1 MPDEIPCTTCKY
13 GDKEAICTYILVAQ
27 HRRPCPAGIG
37 CTVYEPV
44 ESRRERQQLSLAP
57 NLNRKSLDETEAY
70 RLYKSGAN
78 DREIAEAMHLQTSAV
93 SYWRIQNKLPSQTA
107 IYASNQLKQLCDLFE
122 TGASDKEIGEALGV
136 GIYRVRAIRSK
147 HGLRRPA
154 HLRAGSSDR
163 PQR

>member
-13 GDKEAICTYILVAQ
+13 GNRDAICTYILVAQ
-27 HRRPCPAGIG
+27 RRRPCPAGIG
-37 CTVYEPV
+37 CTVYERA
-44 ESRRERQQLSLAP
+44 ENRRERQQLSLAP

-93 SYWRIQNKLPSQTA
+93 SRWRIQNKLPSQTS
-107 IYASNQLKQLCDLFE
+107 IYTSNQLKQLCDLFE

-136 GIYRVRAIRSK
+136 GIYRVKAIRSK
-147 HGLRRPA
+147 HGLRRRP
-154 HLRAGSSDR
+154 SSTR
-163 PQR
+163 RVI

>member
-13 GDKEAICTYILVAQ
+13 GNRDAICTYILVAQ
-27 HRRPCPAGIG
+27 RRRPCPAGIG
-37 CTVYEPV
+37 CTVYERA
-44 ESRRERQQLSLAP
+44 ENRRELQQFSLAP

-122 TGASDKEIGEALGV
+122 NGASDKEIGEALGV

-147 HGLRRPA
+147 HGLRRSD
-154 HLRAGSSDR
+154 HLRAGLSDR

>member
-13 GDKEAICTYILVAQ
+13 GDKEAICSYILAAQ

-37 CTVYEPV
+37 CTVYEKV
-44 ESRRERQQLSLAP
+44 ENRRELQQFALAP
-57 NLNRKSLDETEAY
+57 SAANPKRTPFDKAEAY
-70 RLYKSGAN
+70 RLYKAGKN

-122 TGASDKEIGEALGV
+122 NGASDKEIGEALGV
-136 GIYRVRAIRSK
+136 GMYRVKAIRSK
-147 HGLRRPA
+147 HGLRRRP
-154 HLRAGSSDR
+154 SSTR
-163 PQR
+163 RII

>member
-13 GDKEAICTYILVAQ
+13 GNRDAICTYILVAQ
-27 HRRPCPAGIG
+27 RRRPCPAGIG
-37 CTVYEPV
+37 CTVYEKV

-78 DREIAEAMHLQTSAV
+78 DREIAEAMQLQTSAV
-93 SYWRIQNKLPSQTA
+93 SYWRIQNKLPSQTS
-107 IYASNQLKQLCDLFE
+107 IYASNQLKQVCDLFE

-136 GIYRVRAIRSK
+136 GIYRVKAIRSK
-147 HGLRRPA
+147 HGLRRRP
-154 HLRAGSSDR
+154 SSTR
-163 PQR
+163 RVI

>member
-13 GDKEAICTYILVAQ
+13 GNRDAICTYILVAQ
-27 HRRPCPAGIG
+27 RRRPCPAGIG
-37 CTVYEPV
+37 CTVYERA
-44 ESRRERQQLSLAP
+44 ENRRERQQLSLTP

-122 TGASDKEIGEALGV
+122 NGASDKEIGEALGV

-147 HGLRRPA
+147 HGLRRRP
-154 HLRAGSSDR
+154 SSTR
-163 PQR
+163 RVI

>member
-13 GDKEAICTYILVAQ
+13 GDKEAICTYILAAQ

-37 CTVYEPV
+37 CTVYEKV

-93 SYWRIQNKLPSQTA
+93 SYWRIQNKLPSQTS
-107 IYASNQLKQLCDLFE
+107 IYTSNQLKQLCDLFE

-136 GIYRVRAIRSK
+136 GIYRVKAIRSK
-147 HGLRRPA
+147 HGLRRRP
-154 HLRAGSSDR
+154 SSTR
-163 PQR
+163 RVI

>member
-1 MPDEIPCTTCKY
+1 MPDKIPCTTCKY
-13 GDKEAICTYILVAQ
+13 GNEDAICTYILVAQ

-37 CTVYEPV
+37 CTVYEKV

-57 NLNRKSLDETEAY
+57 NLNRKSFDKAEAY
-70 RLYKSGAN
+70 RLYKAGKN

-122 TGASDKEIGEALGV
+122 TGASDKEIGEALSV
-136 GIYRVRAIRSK
+136 GISRVKRLRNK
-147 HGLRRPA
+147 YGLLRRP
-154 HLRAGSSDR
+154 SSTR
-163 PQR
+163 RVI